1 MILFWGFIYLLIG
14 VIVAFK
20 TQVYSKTSFAL
31 LVFLWL
37 PMFVVGLAILAL
49 MIWEERKGG
58 I

>member
-1 MILFWGFIYLLIG
+1 MFIFWSFIYLLIG

-20 TQVYSKTSFAL
+20 TGVYSKVSFGL

-37 PMFVVGLAILAL
+37 PMFVVGLAIIAL
-49 MIWEERKGG
+49 MIYEERKGG